1 MSAPRDSQRPSDDGT
16 GIRIRGLHKRFGAL
30 GVLDGVD
37 LDIARGEQRVILGRS
52 GQGKSVLLKL
62 IVGLLEVDA
71 GSIVVDGQEVVGM
84 RKREL
89 YALRQRFSM
98 VFQGGA
104 LFDSMSVLENIGLGL
119 SEHTRLPASE
129 IRRRAERALEM
140 VDLAGIGAK
149 MPSELSGG
157 MRKRASLARAIVTE
171 PDYILYDEPTTGLD
185 PMTADAINKL
195 IRRLDDELGVTS
207 VVVTHDMTS
216 AFTVGERFALLN
228 DGRVR
233 FEGSADEARHAER
246 GPIRQFIDGDSD
258 GELDNF

>member
-1 MSAPRDSQRPSDDGT
+1 MSERHHSHDDGS
-16 GIRIRGLHKRFGAL
+16 GIRIRGVHKRFGTV

-62 IVGLLEVDA
+62 IVGLLDVDQ

-84 RKREL
+84 RKRDL
-89 YALRQRFSM
+89 FALRQRFSM

-104 LFDSMSVLENIGLGL
+104 LFDSMTVLENVGLGL
-119 SEHTRLPASE
+119 AEHTRMPAQE
-129 IRRRAERALEM
+129 IQQRAQRALEM
-140 VDLAGIGAK
+140 VDLAKIGAK
-149 MPSELSGG
+149 MPAELSGG

-185 PMTADAINKL
+185 PITADAINRL
-195 IRRLDDELGVTS
+195 IRRLDDDLGVTS
-207 VVVTHDMTS
+207 IVVTHDMNS

-228 DGRVR
+228 NGRVR
-233 FEGSADEARHAER
+233 FEGSADEARNADR
-246 GPIRQFIDGDSD
+246 GPIRQFIDGDSE
-258 GELDNF
+258 GELDL

>member
-1 MSAPRDSQRPSDDGT
+1 MSAHQHLQPPSDDGT
-16 GIRIRGLHKRFGAL
+16 GIRIRGVHKRFGAL
-30 GVLDGVD
+30 SVLDGVD

-84 RKREL
+84 NKRAL

-98 VFQGGA
+98 VFHGGA
-104 LFDSMSVLENIGLGL
+104 LFDSMTVLENIGLGL

-129 IRRRAERALEM
+129 IHRRAERALEM
-140 VDLAGIGAK
+140 VDLAGIGTK

-207 VVVTHDMTS
+207 VVVTHDMNS

-228 DGRVR
+228 DGQVR
-233 FEGSADEARHAER
+233 YEGSADEARNAAR